1 MSRGRPTRPAHGR
14 PLPMVT
20 PGLFCPIPPRI
31 SPHADDVQDWL
42 TGWLVDRGVPVDTA
56 ERLRGAGFA
65 RYAGRLY
72 PDANAPD
79 LRLVTALFT
88 WFFLLDDTVDSSAAP
103 PLERVRATV
112 DGVYTTIDSDGRTPA
127 PGLPEPMRA
136 MLLDSWREITAGLSE
151 MSVDRITDALRHHL
165 DGILVEA
172 SNKWVGRRPGIV
184 EYIQLRRATSAAYVS
199 YALIEFAA
207 GLRTRIPEA
216 VYHHPVLREI
226 SAAGNDLLSW
236 FNDLLSLERDE
247 NTAVGHNL
255 VLATARERGLSRD
268 AAITEVIGR
277 WQERMTRFVELRAAV
292 PAFGARIDVAVRR
305 YVEGVADSV
314 RGTIDWS
321 LESPRYPL
329 PTIVEDWVSPM

>member
-1 MSRGRPTRPAHGR
+1 VPAE
-14 PLPMVT
+14 
-20 PGLFCPIPPRI
+20 
-31 SPHADDVQDWL
+31 
-42 TGWLVDRGVPVDTA
+42 TA
-56 ERLRGAGFA
+56 RRLRDSRFA

-72 PDANAPD
+72 PDAAPAD

-88 WFFLLDDTVDSSAAP
+88 WFFLLDDIVDGQAAP

-112 DGVYTTIDSDGRTPA
+112 DGVFATIDSDGRDPA
-127 PGLPEPMRA
+127 PGLTPSMRE
-136 MLLDSWREITAGLSE
+136 MLLDAWRPITRALPE
-151 MSVDRITDALRHHL
+151 VSVDRVTDAFRHHL

-207 GLRTRIPEA
+207 AGPMRMPEA
-216 VYHHPVLREI
+216 VFHHPVLREI

-236 FNDLLSLERDE
+236 FNDLVSLERDE
-247 NTAVGHNL
+247 RTSAGHNL

-268 AAITEVIGR
+268 AAIREVIGR
-277 WQERMTRFVELRAAV
+277 WQDRMTRFVELRAAV
-292 PAFGARIDVAVRR
+292 PAFGARIDAAVRR

-329 PTIVEDWVSPM
+329 PPAVEEWISRADPAG

>member
-1 MSRGRPTRPAHGR
+1 
-14 PLPMVT
+14 MVT

-31 SPHADDVQDWL
+31 SPHADDTQDWL
-42 TGWLVDRGVPVDTA
+42 AEWLIKRGVSSEA
-56 ERLRGAGFA
+56 AARLRVSGFG

-72 PDANAPD
+72 PDASAAD
-79 LRLVTALFT
+79 LRLLTALFT
-88 WFFLLDDTVDSSAAP
+88 FFFLLDDTVDGSATP
-103 PLERVRATV
+103 PLSVVRATI
-112 DGVYTTIDSDGRTPA
+112 DGVYATLDSDGRQPA
-127 PGLPEPMRA
+127 PGLSSPMRA
-136 MLLDSWREITAGLSE
+136 MLLDSWRAITGGLSE
-151 MSVDRITDALRHHL
+151 MSVDRINDALRHHL

-172 SNKWVGRRPGIV
+172 SNKWVGRKPGVV

-199 YALIEFAA
+199 YALIEFA
-207 GLRTRIPEA
+207 GGSRMRIPEA

-247 NTAVGHNL
+247 STAAGHNL

-268 AAITEVIGR
+268 GAIHEVIAR

-292 PAFGARIDVAVRR
+292 PAFGARIDAAVRR

-321 LESPRYPL
+321 LESPRYPMPSL
-329 PTIVEDWVSPM
+329 VADWVGDRAS

>member
-1 MSRGRPTRPAHGR
+1 
-14 PLPMVT
+14 MVT
-20 PGLFCPIPPRI
+20 PGLFCPIQPRI

-42 TGWLVDRGVPVDTA
+42 TGWVVERGVPAETA
-56 ERLRGAGFA
+56 VRLHQSGFA

-72 PDANAPD
+72 PDATLAD

-88 WFFLLDDTVDSSAAP
+88 WFFLLDDTVDGHATPS
-103 PLERVRATV
+103 LEGVRATV
-112 DGVYTTIDSDGRTPA
+112 DGVFTTIDSDGRQPA

-136 MLLDSWREITAGLSE
+136 LLLDSWRPITGELSE
-151 MSVDRITDALRHHL
+151 VSVDRIGDALRHHL

-172 SNKWVGRRPGIV
+172 SNKWAGRRPGIV

-199 YALIEFAA
+199 YALIEFACA
-207 GLRTRIPEA
+207 VRMRIPEA

-236 FNDLLSLERDE
+236 FNDLISLERDE
-247 NTAVGHNL
+247 RTSAGHNL
-255 VLATARERGLSRD
+255 VLATARERGLHRN
-268 AAITEVIGR
+268 AAINEVIGR
-277 WQERMTRFVELRAAV
+277 WQDRMTRFVELRASV
-292 PAFGARIDVAVRR
+292 PTFGARIDAAVRR

-329 PTIVEDWVSPM
+329 PPAVQQWISRGDPAG

>member
-1 MSRGRPTRPAHGR
+1 
-14 PLPMVT
+14 MVT

-31 SPHADDVQDWL
+31 SPHTDDVEDWL
-42 TGWLVDRGVPVDTA
+42 VSWLVERGVAAETA
-56 ERLRGAGFA
+56 GRLRDSGFA

-72 PDANAPD
+72 PDASPAD
-79 LRLVTALFT
+79 LQLVTALFT
-88 WFFLLDDTVDSSAAP
+88 WFFLLDDTVDGHATP

-112 DGVYTTIDSDGRTPA
+112 DGVFATIDSDGRQPA
-127 PGLPEPMRA
+127 PGLSEPMRA
-136 MLLDSWREITAGLSE
+136 LLLDSWRPITGTLSE
-151 MSVDRITDALRHHL
+151 VSVDRINDAFRHHL

-199 YALIEFAA
+199 YALIEFAGA
-207 GLRTRIPEA
+207 GRMRIPEA

-236 FNDLLSLERDE
+236 FNDLVSLERDE
-247 NTAVGHNL
+247 RTSAGHNL

-268 AAITEVIGR
+268 AATLEVIGR

-292 PAFGARIDVAVRR
+292 PAFGARIDAAVRR

-321 LESPRYPL
+321 LESPRYPMPPL
-329 PTIVEDWVSPM
+329 VEDWVSAN

>member
-1 MSRGRPTRPAHGR
+1 
-14 PLPMVT
+14 MVT

-31 SPHADDVQDWL
+31 SPHADAAQDWL
-42 TGWLVDRGVPVDTA
+42 TGWLVERGIATDTA
-56 ERLRGAGFA
+56 GRLRDSGFA

-72 PDANAPD
+72 PDADEAD

-88 WFFLLDDTVDSSAAP
+88 WFFLLDDTVDGSAAP

-112 DGVYTTIDSDGRTPA
+112 EAVFATLDSDGRHPA
-127 PGLPEPMRA
+127 PGLSPPMRA
-136 MLLDSWREITAGLSE
+136 MLLDSWRAITGDLSE
-151 MSVDRITDALRHHL
+151 MSVDRINDALRHHL

-199 YALIEFAA
+199 YALIEFAGA
-207 GLRTRIPEA
+207 GRMRIPEA

-247 NTAVGHNL
+247 DTSAGHNL
-255 VLATARERGLSRD
+255 VLATARERGLARD
-268 AAITEVIGR
+268 AATREVIGR
-277 WQERMTRFVELRAAV
+277 WQDRMTRFVELRAAV
-292 PAFGARIDVAVRR
+292 PAFGTRIDAAVRR

-329 PTIVEDWVSPM
+329 PAVVEEWVGSRTN